1 MVAADCDNRLVCCGL
16 VPPTPRPAARWALL
30 LAVGAAALAGCGQAS
45 RVAADATVRVSGTV
59 VGADGRPLQDRPVR
73 MGSGVS
79 ADDATLGV
87 LTVGLACT
95 SGICSGKVFDATTSG
110 DGAYSFSLHGRDT
123 QGSFG
128 RARSELVSVSA
139 TPTAQQVSGAA
150 ASARFV
156 VQTPTLVLPPLRLVD
171 PGLTVA
177 AQGQA
182 VVARWKTDRPGP
194 YTLSFE
200 TGSSPTPVWA
210 LTTGTSGATLDGRL
224 LEGASG
230 RAVLGGSTAD
240 RVTGS
245 AVTLA
250 WRSPGA
256 AFASGVGA
264 PASRGVPC
272 VFGRPGRAER
282 TEQCGLTDGDLAGT
296 VTAPPVCDPAAAG
309 AAQHCAPATTATVV
323 LPAPVRADL
332 VVVRGCRGGCA
343 VQASADG
350 VTFRPVGAAAGE
362 FGTVRL
368 DGGPVRAV
376 RVGLGTAGLRE
387 VSVWAP
393 AGTGD
398 ALRPVGPGTVASLR
412 TPFAGPSTDEGHRL
426 LLVVAGG
433 LVLVMLVAVG
443 RQLGRRRR

>member
-1 MVAADCDNRLVCCGL
+1 MH
-16 VPPTPRPAARWALL
+16 PTPRWAPLL
-30 LAVGAAALAGCGQAS
+30 LAAGVLALTGCGEAS
-45 RVAADATVRVSGTV
+45 RVAADATVTVSGTV
-59 VGADGRPLQDRPVR
+59 VGADGRPVQDRPVR

-87 LTVGLACT
+87 LTAGLACT
-95 SGICSGKVFDATTSG
+95 SGICSGKVFDASTSG
-110 DGAYSFSLHGRDT
+110 AGAYSFTLRGRDT
-123 QGSFG
+123 QGTFG
-128 RARSELVSVSA
+128 RTRSELVSVSA
-139 TPTAQQVSGAA
+139 APTGQQVSGAA

-177 AQGQA
+177 AQGPA
-182 VVARWKTDRPGP
+182 VVARWATDRPGP
-194 YTLSFE
+194 YTLGFE
-200 TGSSPTPVWA
+200 SGTPTPVWQ
-210 LTTGTSGATLDGRL
+210 LTTVASTASFDGRL

-230 RAVLGGSTAD
+230 RAVLGGSTTD

-250 WRSPGA
+250 WRSPGV

-264 PASRGVPC
+264 PASRGASC
-272 VFGRPGRAER
+272 AFTRPGRSETTAR
-282 TEQCGLTDGDLAGT
+282 CGLTDGDLVGA
-296 VTAPPVCDPAAAG
+296 VTAPPLCDPATAG
-309 AAQHCAPATTATVV
+309 AQQHCAPATTATVV
-323 LPAPVRADL
+323 LAAPVRADL

-343 VQASADG
+343 VQVSADG
-350 VTFRPVGAAAGE
+350 KAFRPAGAAAGP

-368 DGGPVRAV
+368 GGGPVRAV

-393 AGTGD
+393 AAAGD
-398 ALRPVGPGTVASLR
+398 ALRPVGAGTVDTLR
-412 TPFAGPSTDEGHRL
+412 TPYAGPGRGATHRL
-426 LLVVAGG
+426 LLTLAGG
-433 LVLVMLVAVG
+433 LVLVLLVAVG